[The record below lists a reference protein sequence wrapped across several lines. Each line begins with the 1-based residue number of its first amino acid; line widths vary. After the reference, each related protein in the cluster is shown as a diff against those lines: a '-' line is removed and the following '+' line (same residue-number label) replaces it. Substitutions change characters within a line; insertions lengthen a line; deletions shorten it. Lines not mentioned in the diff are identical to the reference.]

1 MRNGNIIFSLI
12 LTLFF
17 YFFFSVS
24 PCFRYTVLYP
34 PMDVPLKFDP
44 SWTTGQRGPGNDEY
58 TIKIFEVSDEAWALN
73 EVEGDDSECHAAL
86 KKDAAVEVVI
96 GAARVDLFPT
106 FSFDLTSATTTT
118 IAAVGESSGRGESG
132 ESGESGEKGESGSG
146 EESKGGASAGGA
158 GGGGGAGGA
167 GAGGAGGGGGE
178 KIKKKSKPKGALRAR
193 AASVRVTLLLRMII
207 DAIRQAAADAQ
218 TKQRLDAVSLAHRVR
233 ARSDSRG
240 SISSDPGHHREGSSN
255 VGPRRRTN
263 RRSSSSLITDS
274 AILEALNVADV
285 LLPYIEDTER
295 ALHFQLNGLTVKID
309 NNGRVA
315 VTNHVKVTENGVTV
329 QREGDHKS
337 SCLTFRM
344 RVTAGEF
351 IHDIMTLAMDGVS

>member
-1 MRNGNIIFSLI
+1 
-12 LTLFF
+12 
-17 YFFFSVS
+17 
-24 PCFRYTVLYP
+24 
-34 PMDVPLKFDP
+34 
-44 SWTTGQRGPGNDEY
+44 
-58 TIKIFEVSDEAWALN
+58 
-73 EVEGDDSECHAAL
+73 
-86 KKDAAVEVVI
+86 
-96 GAARVDLFPT
+96 
-106 FSFDLTSATTTT
+106 
-118 IAAVGESSGRGESG
+118 
-132 ESGESGEKGESGSG
+132 
-146 EESKGGASAGGA
+146 
-158 GGGGGAGGA
+158 
-167 GAGGAGGGGGE
+167 
-178 KIKKKSKPKGALRAR
+178 
-193 AASVRVTLLLRMII
+193 MII

-218 TKQRLDAVSLAHRVR
+218 TQQRLDAVSLAHRVR

-255 VGPRRRTN
+255 VGPRRRTS

-309 NNGRVA
+309 SNGRVA

>member
-1 MRNGNIIFSLI
+1 
-12 LTLFF
+12 
-17 YFFFSVS
+17 
-24 PCFRYTVLYP
+24 
-34 PMDVPLKFDP
+34 MDVPLKFDP

-118 IAAVGESSGRGESG
+118 IAAEGGSSGRG
-132 ESGESGEKGESGSG
+132 ESGESGEKGESGKSG
-146 EESKGGASAGGA
+146 EESKGGAGSGGSAAAAAGGA
-158 GGGGGAGGA
+158 AAAAAA
-167 GAGGAGGGGGE
+167 GAAAAGE

-218 TKQRLDAVSLAHRVR
+218 TQQRLDAVSLAHRVR

-255 VGPRRRTN
+255 VGPRRRTS

-309 NNGRVA
+309 SNGRVA